1 MTDIVGNDAGF
12 HPGSRRENLVRFSQI
27 GRVLIRHGFG
37 FVFDVRRGRRERR
50 GFEELLA
57 PNFGVRLRQALDDL
71 GPTFVKFGQLLST
84 RSDIIPEGVL
94 FELQKLQ
101 DTVASI
107 PLEVAQAVIERELG
121 TPVEK
126 LFAGLDPVP
135 LGSASIGQVYEARL
149 HGGEQVA
156 VKVQRP
162 EAPERVAA
170 DLALMRDLA
179 ALLDARFGDRIFID
193 VKELVAEFEG
203 VIRRELDYEA
213 EARNARRFAA
223 NFAGTP
229 VKIPAIYTELSTARV
244 LTMEF
249 IEGTRFYDIR
259 PLLLTPAERRR
270 VATMGAEAIFK
281 MAFEDGFFH
290 GDPHPGNLILT
301 PQGEL
306 ALLDFGMVGFM
317 SRGDIEALSR
327 LFIAVIQRDA
337 AAALRGLEGL
347 GVRYAPEVREPL
359 EQELSEF
366 LYKYSGLSVGEV
378 TLGQALS
385 ELISLVRR
393 YRLSMPPVFPLLTKA
408 LVTAEALARSIDPTI
423 NVYEIAQPYARRL
436 LRERLEPA
444 FLLERSQE
452 RALEYARYLE
462 DYPDQIRQLLAELE
476 DGELEV
482 KLNNRGLDEL
492 IGEVDVLANRLVFA
506 VITGALLIGSSFIGA
521 FATSGPQ
528 VPYLAVHVVAAGGF
542 TLALIMA
549 IILLTV
555 IFRSRRL

>member
-1 MTDIVGNDAGF
+1 LTLDHAGSYS
-12 HPGSRRENLVRFSQI
+12 GGRRENLARFSQI
-27 GRVLIRHGFG
+27 GRVLVRHGFG
-37 FVFDVRRGRRERR
+37 FVFDVRRDRRERR
-50 GFEELLA
+50 GIEELLA
-57 PNFGVRLRQALDDL
+57 PNFAVRLRRALDDL

-84 RSDIIPEGVL
+84 RSDIIPEGIL
-94 FELQKLQ
+94 SELQKLQ
-101 DTVASI
+101 DKVAPM
-107 PLEVAQAVIERELG
+107 PLEVTRGVIERELG
-121 TPVEK
+121 VPAEK
-126 LFAGLDPVP
+126 LLAEFDPVW
-135 LGSASIGQVYEARL
+135 LGSASIGQVYRARL

-162 EAPERVAA
+162 EAPGRVEA

-203 VIRRELDYEA
+203 VIRRELDYEQEA
-213 EARNARRFAA
+213 ENARRFAA

-229 VKIPAIYTELSTARV
+229 VKIPEIHTDLSTKRV
-244 LTMEF
+244 ITMEY
-249 IEGTRFYDIR
+249 IEGTRFLDIR

-270 VATMGAEAIFK
+270 VATMGAETIFK

-290 GDPHPGNLILT
+290 GDPHPGNLFLT
-301 PQGEL
+301 QGGEL

-317 SRGDIEALSR
+317 SHGDIEALSR

-337 AAALRGLEGL
+337 AAALHGLERL
-347 GVRYAPEVREPL
+347 GVRYAPEVRGDL
-359 EQELSEF
+359 VQELREF
-366 LYKYSGLSVGEV
+366 LFKYSGLSVGEV

-385 ELISLVRR
+385 EVISLVRR

-408 LVTAEALARSIDPTI
+408 LVTAEALSRSIDPTI
-423 NVYEIAQPYARRL
+423 NVYEIARPYANRL
-436 LRERLEPA
+436 LRERYEPA
-444 FLLERSQE
+444 ALFERSQE

-462 DYPDQIRQLLAELE
+462 DYPEQLRELLTALE

-482 KLNNRGLDEL
+482 KLNNRGLDQL

-506 VITGALLIGSSFIGA
+506 IVTGALVVGSALLEA
-521 FATSGPQ
+521 FPSGGPQ
-528 VPYLAVHVVAAGGF
+528 VPYLGFHVVSLGGF
-542 TLALIMA
+542 TLALVMA
-549 IILLTV
+549 VILLLV